1 MQSERGIFC
10 AGFASG
16 FYLIGFINNA
26 PIGQTPLTH
35 VHSPYG
41 CKTAGKIYTNFPHTF
56 APLVCC
62 QNVMVGTSDHVFE

>member
-26 PIGQTPLTH
+26 PIRQTPLTH
-35 VHSPYG
+35 VHSLMDVKLLG
-41 CKTAGKIYTNFPHTF
+41 RFIQIFLIHLHLWFVAKM
-56 APLVCC
+56 LW
-62 QNVMVGTSDHVFE
+62 